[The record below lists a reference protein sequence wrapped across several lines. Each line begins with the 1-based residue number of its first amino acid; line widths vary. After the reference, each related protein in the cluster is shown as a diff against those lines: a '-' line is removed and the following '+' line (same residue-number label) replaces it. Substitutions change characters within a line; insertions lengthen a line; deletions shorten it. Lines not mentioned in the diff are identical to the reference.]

1 MRRWWE
7 RRGEGRCVNET
18 ARQGRKRNDGM
29 RRRGSRQVQLRSSQA
44 AASNTALGMTKAR
57 AARGASDNEQWDYA
71 YARRSWL
78 VVQEQQS
85 GNRHMEEFL

>member
-44 AASNTALGMTKAR
+44 AASITALGMTKSASS
-57 AARGASDNEQWDYA
+57 ARGSRQ
-71 YARRSWL
+71 
-78 VVQEQQS
+78 
-85 GNRHMEEFL
+85 